1 MTQMEER
8 VGQVERSLLNVE
20 EHLVALHHEQDK
32 KKNGSISASSRAVT
46 HQIRKP
52 ADAIVT
58 GK

>member
-20 EHLVALHHEQDK
+20 EHLVALHLEQD

>member
-1 MTQMEER
+1 MEER

-20 EHLVALHHEQDK
+20 EHLVALHLEQD